1 MRRNI
6 AKLTG
11 TESTDHSATNQSA
24 MTEEDQNEKPL
35 DFIRTK
41 VKEDQESGKNE
52 SRVHT
57 RFPPEPNGYL
67 HLGHAK
73 SICLNFGIAK
83 EFGGLCNLR
92 LDDTNPVAEKT
103 EYAEAIKEDVK
114 WLGFDWEDRFFHASD
129 YFGQLFDWA
138 IKLIRDGKAFVCDL
152 SFEEMRELR
161 GNLTEPGKESP
172 FRERSVEENLELF
185 EKMKAGEF
193 PEGSKTLRAKID
205 MSSPN
210 INLRDPVIY
219 RILHQEHPKT
229 GDEWKIY
236 PSYDFAHGQS
246 DSIEGI
252 THSLCTLEF
261 EHHRPLYDW
270 FCENLGIHH
279 PQQIEFARLN
289 MTYVVMSKRK
299 MLRLVEKGY
308 VDGWDDPR
316 MATLQGMR
324 RRGFTPESIREFAER
339 VGLAKRENM
348 IEVELL
354 EHCLR
359 TDLNKR
365 APRRLGVLRP
375 LKVVIENYPEGN
387 SEGLEAVNNPEN
399 PDEGTRQ
406 VSFSREIFIDRND
419 FMEDPPKKYFRLA
432 PGSEVRLK
440 YAYYVT
446 CREVIKD
453 EDGEVCE
460 LVCSYDPESRGGD
473 SPDGRKVRGTIQWV
487 DAATAVQAEVRLY
500 DRLFSNPTPEQAEDG
515 SDFTDHL
522 NPDSLIKIKDALVEQ
537 AASLLSPGEP
547 FQLERIG
554 YFCADPDSTTEKRVI
569 LNRSVALRDSW
580 AKTSK

>member
-1 MRRNI
+1 MGIGSTEATIHIESN
-6 AKLTG
+6 TME
-11 TESTDHSATNQSA
+11 ESTAD
-24 MTEEDQNEKPL
+24 KPL
-35 DFIRTK
+35 DFIRSIIS
-41 VKEDQESGKNE
+41 EDRRNGKNDG
-52 SRVHT
+52 RVHT

-103 EYAEAIKEDVK
+103 EYAEAIQEDVR
-114 WLGFDWEDRFFHASD
+114 WLGFDWEERLFHASD
-129 YFGQLFDWA
+129 YFHQLYEWA
-138 IKLIRDGKAFVCDL
+138 SKLIQEGKAFVCDL
-152 SFEEMRELR
+152 NFEEMRELR

-172 FRERSVEENLELF
+172 HRNRTVEENLGLF
-185 EKMKAGEF
+185 EKMKEGEF

-210 INLRDPVIY
+210 LNLRDPVIY
-219 RILHQEHPKT
+219 RILHKDHPKT
-229 GDEWKIY
+229 GDRWKIY

-299 MLRLVEKGY
+299 MLRLVEEGH

-324 RRGFTPESIREFAER
+324 RRGYTPEAIREFAER

-359 TDLNKR
+359 ADLNKR
-365 APRRLGVLRP
+365 AVRRLGVLNP
-375 LKVVIENYPEGN
+375 LKVVIENYPEGQT
-387 SEGLEAVNNPEN
+387 EELDAVNNPE
-399 PDEGTRQ
+399 DSEAGKRK

-419 FMEDPPKKYFRLA
+419 FMEDPPKKYFRLS
-432 PGSEVRLK
+432 PGKEVRLK

-446 CREVIKD
+446 CKEVIKD
-453 EDGEVCE
+453 EKGEVKE
-460 LVCSYDPESRGGD
+460 LICSYDPESRGGG
-473 SPDGRKVRGTIQWV
+473 SPDGRKVKGTIQWV
-487 DAATAVQAEVRLY
+487 DAGTAVRAEVRLY
-500 DRLFSNPTPEQAEDG
+500 DRLFSKANPEDSEDG
-515 SDFTDHL
+515 SDFIDHL
-522 NPDSLIKIKDALVEQ
+522 NPDSLERVEGALVE
-537 AASLLSPGEP
+537 SSITNLNTGES

-554 YFCADPDSTTEKRVI
+554 YFCIDPDSQQEVELV
-569 LNRSVALRDSW
+569 LNRTVALRDSW
-580 AKTSK
+580 AKANK

>member
-1 MRRNI
+1 MATVSIEFDGFRNH
-6 AKLTG
+6 KPM
-11 TESTDHSATNQSA
+11 ENTDQ
-24 MTEEDQNEKPL
+24 EEADKPL
-35 DFIRTK
+35 DFIRTRI
-41 VKEDQESGKNE
+41 KEDKESGKNDG
-52 SRVHT
+52 RVHT

-83 EFGGLCNLR
+83 EFGGICNLR

-103 EYAEAIKEDVK
+103 EYAEAIQEDVR
-114 WLGFDWEDRFFHASD
+114 WLGFDWDDRFFHASD
-129 YFGQLFDWA
+129 YFQQLHDWA
-138 IKLIRDGKAFVCDL
+138 VQLIREGKAFVCDL
-152 SFEEMRELR
+152 SFEEMRKLR

-172 FRERSVEENLELF
+172 HRERSVEENLELF
-185 EKMKAGEF
+185 EKMKNGDF

-205 MSSPN
+205 MASPN
-210 INLRDPVIY
+210 LNLRDPVIY
-219 RILHQEHPKT
+219 RILHKEHPKT
-229 GDEWKIY
+229 GDQWKIY

-299 MLRLVEKGY
+299 MLRLVEEGH

-324 RRGFTPESIREFAER
+324 RRGYTPEAIREFAER

-359 TDLNKR
+359 ADLNKR
-365 APRRLGVLRP
+365 AVRKLGVLNP
-375 LKVVIENYPEGN
+375 LKIIIENYPDGQTE
-387 SEGLEAVNNPEN
+387 EIDAINNPED
-399 PDEGTRQ
+399 PEAGKRK

-419 FMEDPPKKYFRLA
+419 FMEDPPKKYFRLS
-432 PGSEVRLK
+432 PGKEVRLK

-446 CREVIKD
+446 CKEVIKD
-453 EDGEVCE
+453 EDGEIKE
-460 LVCSYDPESRGGD
+460 LICTYDPESRGGG
-473 SPDGRKVRGTIQWV
+473 SPDGRKVKGTIQWV
-487 DAATAVQAEVRLY
+487 DSKTAVPAKVRLY
-500 DRLFSNPTPEQAEDG
+500 DRLFSKANPEDSEDG
-515 SDFTDHL
+515 SDFIDHL
-522 NPDSLIKIKDALVEQ
+522 NPDSLERVEGALVE
-537 AASLLSPGEP
+537 SSITNLNTGEP

-554 YFCADPDSTTEKRVI
+554 YFCIDPDSQQEEELV
-569 LNRSVALRDSW
+569 LNRTVALRDGW
-580 AKTSK
+580 AKKNK

>member
-1 MRRNI
+1 MEN
-6 AKLTG
+6 
-11 TESTDHSATNQSA
+11 TDQ
-24 MTEEDQNEKPL
+24 EEADKPL
-35 DFIRTK
+35 DFIRAR
-41 VKEDQESGKNE
+41 VKEDKERGKNDG
-52 SRVHT
+52 RVHT

-73 SICLNFGIAK
+73 SICLNFGVAK

-103 EYAEAIKEDVK
+103 EYAEAIMEDVR
-114 WLGFDWEDRFFHASD
+114 WLGFDWEERFFHASD
-129 YFGQLFDWA
+129 YFRQLYDWA
-138 IKLIRDGKAFVCDL
+138 IQLIREGKAFVCDL

-172 FRERSVEENLELF
+172 HRIRSVEENLELF
-185 EKMKAGEF
+185 EKMKDGDF

-205 MSSPN
+205 MASPN
-210 INLRDPVIY
+210 LNLRDPVIY
-219 RILHQEHPKT
+219 RILHKEHPKT
-229 GDEWKIY
+229 GNQWKIY

-299 MLRLVEKGY
+299 MLRLVEEGH

-324 RRGFTPESIREFAER
+324 RRGYTPEAIREFAER

-359 TDLNKR
+359 ADLNKR
-365 APRRLGVLRP
+365 AVRRLGVLNP
-375 LKVVIENYPEGN
+375 LKVIIENYPEGQT
-387 SEGLEAVNNPEN
+387 EEMDAVNNPE
-399 PDEGTRQ
+399 DSEAGKRK

-419 FMEDPPKKYFRLA
+419 FMEDPPKKYFRLS
-432 PGSEVRLK
+432 PGREVRLK

-446 CREVIKD
+446 CKEVIKD
-453 EDGEVCE
+453 EDGEITE
-460 LVCSYDPESRGGD
+460 LVCTYDPQSKGGD
-473 SPDGRKVRGTIQWV
+473 SPDGRKVKGTIQWV
-487 DAATAVQAEVRLY
+487 DSTTAIPTEARLY
-500 DRLFSNPTPEQAEDG
+500 DRLFTKADPENSEDG
-515 SDFTDHL
+515 SDFIDHV
-522 NPDSLIKIKDALVEQ
+522 NPHSLEKLPGALVESSVKNLN
-537 AASLLSPGEP
+537 AGEP

-554 YFCADPDSTTEKRVI
+554 YFCIDPDSQEEELI

-580 AKTSK
+580 AKANK

>member
-1 MRRNI
+1 M
-6 AKLTG
+6 
-11 TESTDHSATNQSA
+11 EPTNQ
-24 MTEEDQNEKPL
+24 EEADKPL
-35 DFIRTK
+35 DFIRTR
-41 VKEDQESGKNE
+41 VKEDKEGGKNDG
-52 SRVHT
+52 RVHT

-103 EYAEAIKEDVK
+103 EYAEAIQEDVR
-114 WLGFDWEDRFFHASD
+114 WLGFDWEERFYHASD
-129 YFGQLFDWA
+129 YFQQLYEWA
-138 IKLIRDGKAFVCDL
+138 LKLIKEGKAFVCDL
-152 SFEEMRELR
+152 SFDEMRELR

-172 FRERSVEENLELF
+172 HRERSVEENLELF
-185 EKMKAGEF
+185 EKMKNGEF

-205 MSSPN
+205 MASPN
-210 INLRDPVIY
+210 LNLRDPVIY
-219 RILHQEHPKT
+219 RILHKEHPKT
-229 GDEWKIY
+229 GNQWKIY

-299 MLRLVEKGY
+299 MLRLVEEGH
-308 VDGWDDPR
+308 VEGWDDPR

-324 RRGFTPESIREFAER
+324 RRGYTPEAICEFAER
-339 VGLAKRENM
+339 VGLAKRENT

-359 TDLNKR
+359 ADLNKR
-365 APRRLGVLRP
+365 ALRRLGVLNP
-375 LKVVIENYPEGN
+375 IKITIENYPEGQT
-387 SEGLEAVNNPEN
+387 EEIDAVNNPED
-399 PDEGTRQ
+399 PDAGTRK

-419 FMEDPPKKYFRLA
+419 FMEDPPKKYFRLS
-432 PGSEVRLK
+432 PEKEVRLK

-446 CREVIKD
+446 CKEVVKD
-453 EDGEVCE
+453 EDGEIKE
-460 LVCSYDPESRGGD
+460 LICTYDPESRGGD
-473 SPDGRKVRGTIQWV
+473 SPDGRKVKGTIQWV
-487 DAATAVQAEVRLY
+487 DASTATPVEARLY
-500 DRLFSNPTPEQAEDG
+500 DRLFLAPNPEESEEG
-515 SDFTDHL
+515 GDFTRNL
-522 NPDSLIKIKDALVEQ
+522 NPESLEVNEHALVE
-537 AASLLSPGEP
+537 SSVSDLGEGVP

-554 YFCADPDSTTEKRVI
+554 YFCIDPDSSKEDRLI
-569 LNRSVALRDSW
+569 INRSVPLRDSW
-580 AKTSK
+580 AKANK